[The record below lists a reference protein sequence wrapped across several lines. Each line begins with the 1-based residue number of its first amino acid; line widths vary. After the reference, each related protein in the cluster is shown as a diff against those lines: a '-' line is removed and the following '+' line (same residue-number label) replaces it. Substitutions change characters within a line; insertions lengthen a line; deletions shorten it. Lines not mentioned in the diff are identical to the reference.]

1 MKNIKFTLIVAAL
14 IFINFEYVLGCV
26 CIPTTTLQ
34 KIEQAQSIFSGR
46 IIGRTATKLRFK
58 VQKWWKGT
66 PYYETFIYADN
77 RVITSCDI
85 SFKNGETYLVYAFRS
100 SPENKL
106 ETNQCNGTK
115 ELAGAVEDLKMLG
128 EGKLP
133 TRKMTRIRKRRGS

>member
-77 RVITSCDI
+77 KVITSCDI

-128 EGKLP
+128 EGKSP